1 MSPSTCSGSGLR
13 ASSGFTLV
21 EALFAVV
28 LLSAGLLGVAALVS
42 VSAKTWR
49 RAGEMTA
56 AAAAAAEIADS
67 FRIFGVSSGGSRRY
81 PWGTMDW
88 EDPVP
93 LGGRLLRVDIQASA
107 LDSARLELLRV
118 RATLRAR

>member
-1 MSPSTCSGSGLR
+1 MNRSTCSGSGLR
-13 ASSGFTLV
+13 VSSGFTLV

-42 VSAKTWR
+42 VSVHTWR

-56 AAAAAAEIADS
+56 AAAAVGEIADS
-67 FRIFGVSSGGSRRY
+67 FRIFGVSSGGSRLY
-81 PWGTMDW
+81 TWGTVVW

-93 LGGRLLRVDIQASA
+93 LEGWLLRVGIRASA
-107 LDSARLELLRV
+107 LDSAGVELLHARATV
-118 RATLRAR
+118 RAR

>member
-1 MSPSTCSGSGLR
+1 M
-13 ASSGFTLV
+13 

-42 VSAKTWR
+42 VSVQTWR

-56 AAAAAAEIADS
+56 ATAAVGEIADS
-67 FRIFGVSSGGSRRY
+67 FRIFGVSSAGSRRY
-81 PWGTMDW
+81 PWGTVVW

-93 LGGRLLRVDIQASA
+93 LEDRLLRVGIQASA
-107 LDSARLELLRV
+107 LDSSRVELLRARATV
-118 RATLRAR
+118 RAR